1 MEIHFIILTCTV
13 NRRLHKERQGLTT
26 SYVDFPLSSAS
37 VFLIS
42 QIFVKVGLLKKTVAA
57 AVLLFIFTIGG
68 FALSLAHDNAL
79 ADVAFSHEPRLGLAN
94 RGWQLAS
101 ESYPLR
107 LCIESVIGTGSSL
120 IQSVGDGTRPIG
132 TVPPVRRLSSIYS
145 RAYARKI
152 SLHMLDSVLLI

>member
-1 MEIHFIILTCTV
+1 MLT
-13 NRRLHKERQGLTT
+13 
-26 SYVDFPLSSAS
+26 
-37 VFLIS
+37 FLFRVLAYFVIS
-42 QIFVKVGLLKKTVAA
+42 QIVVKVSLLKKTVAA
-57 AVLLFIFTIGG
+57 AGLLFIFTIGG

-79 ADVAFSHEPRLGLAN
+79 AGVAFSHELRLGLAN

-107 LCIESVIGTGSSL
+107 LCLESVIGTGSAL
-120 IQSVGDGTRPIG
+120 IIQSLGDGTRPIG